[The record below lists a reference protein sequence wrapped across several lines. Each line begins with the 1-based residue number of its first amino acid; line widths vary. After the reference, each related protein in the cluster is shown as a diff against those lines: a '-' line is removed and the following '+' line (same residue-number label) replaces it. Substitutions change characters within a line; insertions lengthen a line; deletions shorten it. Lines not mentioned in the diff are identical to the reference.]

1 MGENGAIK
9 KIIKAS
15 LKGILDA
22 ELTEHLGY
30 EKYSPIGKNSGN
42 SRNGKTHKTLKNDNG
57 EIDITVPRDRNG
69 SFDLVVV
76 KKYERTLGPIE
87 DKIISMYSKGTT
99 TRNIQLHVQEFYGLD
114 VSASLI
120 SQITD
125 KIIDLAKE
133 WHNRSLENIYPILF
147 FDAIHYKVTS
157 EGKLTNY

>member
-57 EIDITVPRDRNG
+57 EIDITVLRDRNG
-69 SFDLVVV
+69 SFD
-76 KKYERTLGPIE
+76 
-87 DKIISMYSKGTT
+87 
-99 TRNIQLHVQEFYGLD
+99 Q
-114 VSASLI
+114 SL
-120 SQITD
+120 Q
-125 KIIDLAKE
+125 
-133 WHNRSLENIYPILF
+133 RS
-147 FDAIHYKVTS
+147 TS
-157 EGKLTNY
+157 EHSDR